1 MNTCSSGLLVMMS
14 HTFLTMSASVLVFSR
29 ILETVMTEA
38 AS

>member
-1 MNTCSSGLLVMMS
+1 MNTSSSGLLVIMS

-29 ILETVMTEA
+29 ILETVMAEA

>member
-1 MNTCSSGLLVMMS
+1 MNTSSSGLLIMMS

-29 ILETVMTEA
+29 ILATVMVEA